1 MIEAFLTGIG
11 VGLAVAAP
19 VGPIGILCI
28 RRTLTE
34 GRATGLATGF
44 GAAGAD
50 AVYGVIAATGLAISG
65 VLLSHA
71 ELLRIGGGT
80 LISMLGIMS
89 LRTFFLNRAVSEV
102 DPTSRG
108 LFGAFLTTFALTIG
122 NPMTILAFVGLIAGL
137 GASIDN
143 PMAPYLLVAGVFIG
157 SAIWWLFLVHL
168 ALAVKTRLTPQVTRW
183 LDLISGSGLLIWGM
197 WIVFA

>member
-1 MIEAFLTGIG
+1 MIETFLTGIG

-34 GRATGLATGF
+34 GRATGLVTGF
-44 GAAGAD
+44 GAASAD
-50 AVYGVIAATGLAISG
+50 AIYGIVAATGLAVSG
-65 VLLSHA
+65 VLISHA
-71 ELLRIGGGT
+71 DTLRVGGGT
-80 LISMLGIMS
+80 LIALLGILS
-89 LRTFFLNRAVSEV
+89 LRTFFLNRTAPDVVS
-102 DPTSRG
+102 TSRG
-108 LFGAFLTTFALTIG
+108 LFGAFITTFALTLG

-143 PMAPYLLVAGVFIG
+143 PLAPYLLVVGVFSG
-157 SAIWWLFLVHL
+157 SAIWWLFLVHV
-168 ALAVKTRLTPQVTRW
+168 ALAVKTRLTPDVTRW
-183 LDLISGSGLLIWGM
+183 LDLISGSVLLIWGL

>member
-1 MIEAFLTGIG
+1 METLLTGIG

-44 GAAGAD
+44 GAASAD
-50 AVYGVIAATGLAISG
+50 AVYGMIAATGLAVSG
-65 VLLSHA
+65 VLVSHA
-71 ELLRIGGGT
+71 DLLRVGGGT
-80 LISMLGIMS
+80 LIALLGILS
-89 LRTFFLNRAVSEV
+89 LRTFFLNRTNLEIAS
-102 DPTSRG
+102 TSRG
-108 LFGAFLTTFALTIG
+108 LLAAFLTTFVLTLG

-137 GASIDN
+137 GAAIDN
-143 PMAPYLLVAGVFIG
+143 PLAPYLLVVGVFIG
-157 SAIWWLFLVHL
+157 SAVWWLFLVHV
-168 ALAVKTRLTPQVTRW
+168 ALAVKTRLTPAVTRW
-183 LDLISGSGLLIWGM
+183 LDLISGSVLLTWGL

>member
-1 MIEAFLTGIG
+1 MMETLLTGFG

-44 GAAGAD
+44 GAASAD
-50 AVYGVIAATGLAISG
+50 AVYGIIAATGLAVSG

-71 ELLRIGGGT
+71 DLLQIGGGT
-80 LISMLGIMS
+80 LIALLGILS
-89 LRTFFLNRAVSEV
+89 LQTFFLNRATTEVVS
-102 DPTSRG
+102 TSRG
-108 LFGAFLTTFALTIG
+108 LFGAFATTFALTLG

-137 GASIDN
+137 GATIDN
-143 PMAPYLLVAGVFIG
+143 PLAPYLLVVGVFIG
-157 SAIWWLFLVHL
+157 SATWWLFLVHI

-183 LDLISGSGLLIWGM
+183 LDLISGSVLLVWGL